1 VKHQEQTRII
11 EKIVARAWMDEVF
24 RYRLLSDPARILR
37 AEGASIPQGVEVRI
51 VEDTE
56 NVRHVVLPL
65 KPSIQELSE
74 DQFKVHGRPA

>member
-1 VKHQEQTRII
+1 MKHQEQTRII